1 MKNGIVGFRHAGVN
15 VKDMDVARA
24 FYEQVLGLELISDRV
39 SDDGGRFVG
48 AGDTAVRICVL
59 RVPGTESHI
68 ELLEYRDADGA
79 PSSGKPV
86 DFGVAHASFWVKDID
101 ELYGRLIAKNVP
113 VHSAPIVPPSGRKKF
128 YASDPDG
135 FLLEFTEENP

>member
-15 VKDMDVARA
+15 VKNMEVALA
-24 FYEQVLGLELISDRV
+24 FYGQLLGLELISDRI

-48 AGDTAVRICVL
+48 AGETPVRICVL
-59 RVPGTESHI
+59 RVPGSESHI
-68 ELLEYRDADGA
+68 ELLEYRAAGGA
-79 PSSGKPV
+79 PVSGKPV

-101 ELYGRLIAKNVP
+101 ALFERLVAANVP
-113 VHSAPIVPPSGRKKF
+113 VHSPPIMPASGRKKF

-135 FLLEFTEENP
+135 FLLELTEGP